1 MKCSTEKTTNTC
13 HYSLETNQLHN
24 FTKFQA
30 AKLLF
35 TVYLA
40 KDILIR
46 NILNKTAKTNRT
58 SHIELCKEKVA
69 IYINLYGD
77 TSQFY
82 KYRRHKLLFLT

>member
-1 MKCSTEKTTNTC
+1 MKCSTEKTTNTH

-24 FTKFQA
+24 FTKLQA

-58 SHIELCKEKVA
+58 GHIVLCKAKLT

-77 TSQFY
+77 TGQFH
-82 KYRRHKLLFLT
+82 KYRKYRSLFLT